1 MKFIILGK
9 FSFNHIYFLL
19 YALFTITREIL
30 NKYLNENNNKISQY
44 FYLMYITILSRFLAI
59 IPHLIN
65 KRLSKRIKE
74 ESEEN
79 TNEKGIY
86 YIYNDK
92 SDEFSKKLFIST
104 LKVSIFQFLAQALL
118 CIFYFFNDKP
128 EVTSYYS
135 LQIYLIFNTI
145 TQYFVSYLVLNF
157 QFYKHHYL
165 SLGINLFC
173 IFIFLII
180 DIIEIVNQKI
190 SDYQFYIYIFM
201 RLVKLLLYAFE
212 DNYAK
217 QVLYT
222 EFISS
227 FTLMFLMAI
236 YETVMILIFSIP
248 FIFLKTKDSG
258 EAIFV
263 DFVEYLK
270 GAKLILSII
279 IFICSFLYEMF
290 LLIIIDRFSP
300 SHLPFGFILHS
311 LFSNIYKIIENSSNN
326 NESKYFFYMNF
337 IFYIIL
343 FIGAMIH
350 NEIFIINKWGFNKNT
365 KLFLDYKLKEERN
378 NSEIDE
384 DEDEDNAFDNQNTI
398 TSERDIPLQNIVG
411 NK

>member
-9 FSFNHIYFLL
+9 FSFNHIYFLF
-19 YALFTITREIL
+19 YALFTVTREIL
-30 NKYLNENNNKISQY
+30 NDYLREDSNIISQQ
-44 FYLMYITILSRFLAI
+44 FYLMYLTIISRYLAI

-65 KRLSKRIKE
+65 KRLSKRINQEQPK
-74 ESEEN
+74 EN

-86 YIYNDK
+86 YIYNDATDI
-92 SDEFSKKLFIST
+92 SNEISKKLYLST
-104 LKVSIFQFLAQALL
+104 LRVSIFEFLAQSLL

-128 EVTSYYS
+128 EVISYYS

-180 DIIEIVNQKI
+180 DIIEIINQKI
-190 SDYQFYIYIFM
+190 SDYQFYILIFM

-222 EFISS
+222 EFISP
-227 FTLMFLMAI
+227 FALMLSMAI
-236 YETVMILIFSIP
+236 YETVIIIFFSIP
-248 FIFLKTKDSG
+248 FIFIKTNYSG
-258 EAIFV
+258 ESIFV
-263 DFVEYLK
+263 DFAEYLK
-270 GAKLILSII
+270 GTKLLLSII
-279 IFICSFLYEMF
+279 IFICSFSYEVF

-311 LFSNIYKIIENSSNN
+311 LFSDIYKIIKNSSNHTLIIN
-326 NESKYFFYMNF
+326 IIF
-337 IFYIIL
+337 ILIL
-343 FIGAMIH
+343 FFM
-350 NEIFIINKWGFNKNT
+350 
-365 KLFLDYKLKEERN
+365 
-378 NSEIDE
+378 
-384 DEDEDNAFDNQNTI
+384 
-398 TSERDIPLQNIVG
+398 
-411 NK
+411 